1 VTRENDPVARSDR
14 VLECRLL
21 GPPLLIVDGRE
32 VGGPFKKILGLTAFL
47 ALEGP
52 TPRSRLAGLL
62 WSDLDE
68 ASARRNLRRE
78 LHRLKTKAPEL
89 DGRFEAEGEVLRL
102 AAPFSSDAHTF
113 EVALE
118 RDDPEAALRAYRGP
132 LLSGLELPGA
142 EGFHEWL
149 ELERERYARLHRQ
162 ATLRQA
168 ERLERRGDLRGAL
181 ELHLA
186 LLKDDDLQERQ
197 HREVMRLRSL
207 LGEREAALEQF
218 ERFKSVLEME
228 LGLEP
233 LPETLELASR
243 IRTARGLEIAPSMK
257 ASSPT
262 LLLPR
267 RAPLVGR
274 SDAWA
279 RMETAWETGQ
289 IVLLSGE
296 PGIGKTRLLFEFA
309 ATKGRFEQNTG
320 RPGDALA
327 PFSTITRSVGAM
339 LEANPNA
346 ALPAWVRRELS
357 RLVPALSDDPPSP
370 IASPEERARFF
381 NAFAEF
387 VVTVLRDVPT
397 LVSDDL
403 QFFDAASLEI
413 GLYASQR
420 YAGQAE
426 NKHVLAAFRRGE
438 LSPETERA
446 VEGFVSGGLA
456 ALVEL
461 EPLRE
466 DDVLDLVRGL
476 SGSHGARLFTRRL
489 HRATGGNP
497 FFALETIRTLF
508 EADLLQLASDGGW
521 MTPFD
526 NDTIDYAELPIPLS
540 VREAVLRR
548 VKTLGAAPQRLLEA
562 ACLSSDGFD
571 LETLL
576 GATALTEWE
585 GLEALERAVSA
596 RVLEPFG
603 AGHRFAH
610 DLMRSSLAENLSSD
624 RRRLLH
630 RKLAASLEKSSG
642 EPARIA
648 DHLERAGLPREAV
661 PWRVVAAE
669 VAGRVFAHRE
679 ALEQYAK
686 ALEDGADD
694 REAFAIRSAR
704 TELWGLIADAARWQ
718 TEVEHLSEL
727 ARRLNDAVLT
737 NDLRIIEVKLLRQ
750 TAPEDQALA
759 RLEALLARDDL
770 TASQQSEAHYLAG
783 AALFHLGRSTETEA
797 HLNRALELLSAEPS
811 KQHGQIY
818 SMLGQSARDR
828 GDYATAMAQ
837 HGRAMSIYTSIGHR
851 VGLVAQTI
859 NHSYALAL
867 SGDIRAAI
875 LGFERALTE
884 SREIGLIRFEAS
896 ALLNLG
902 HYLTKLARFPEASAY
917 LEQGLD
923 LARASQNRSVE
934 GTLLLNLAELRR
946 LSGQLGA
953 ALELMQSAVRVV
965 VELRHARNHAIYTRD
980 LADVQIE
987 LGDLDGARANLE
999 TARQVIEAGG
1009 LTRLVDDLELISARL
1024 ELSANQPEH
1033 VLDWVHRL
1041 ESEARE
1047 SRGDASVS
1055 WVKGAALLAMG
1066 QPHAAFEAVSAQV
1079 DDTDA
1084 ERWSQII
1091 ALRLEATARLGGD
1104 LGALSGEAEVLLE
1117 SGRVPP
1123 LEALE
1128 LRRALAHAF
1137 EADHQAERALE
1148 VRQIARASLLEMS
1161 ATLEGQPALEA
1172 SFLEKNGDL
1181 LQSQYATPSS
1191 TQD

>member
-1 VTRENDPVARSDR
+1 MECR
-14 VLECRLL
+14 VLGTPTLWL
-21 GPPLLIVDGRE
+21 DGRE
-32 VGGPFKKILGLTAFL
+32 LGVRFKKVLGLVAYL
-47 ALEGP
+47 ALEGA
-52 TPRSRLAGLL
+52 TSRSILASLL
-62 WSDLDE
+62 WGDLDE
-68 ASARRNLRRE
+68 ESARRNLRRE
-78 LHRLKTKAPEL
+78 LHRLGEKTPEL
-89 DGRFEAEGEVLRL
+89 HGRIESDGERLRL
-102 AAPFSSDAHTF
+102 GQPWGSDVQCF
-113 EVALE
+113 ERALE
-118 RDDPEAALRAYRGP
+118 HGDLEAALEVYQGP
-132 LLSGLELPGA
+132 LMAGFELAGA
-142 EGFHEWL
+142 NGFHDWL
-149 ELERERYARLHRQ
+149 EVKREHLARLHRK
-162 ATLRQA
+162 AALDLA
-168 ERLERRGDLRGAL
+168 ELLETRGDWRRAL
-181 ELHLA
+181 DLHLR
-186 LLKDDDLQERQ
+186 LLAEDDLQERQ
-197 HREVMRLRSL
+197 HREVMRLRYL

-218 ERFKSVLEME
+218 ERCKTVLKME
-228 LGLEP
+228 LGLEL
-233 LPETLELASR
+233 LPETLELASL
-243 IRTARGLEIAPSMK
+243 IRTARRLEIAPSAK
-257 ASSPT
+257 AASPM

-267 RAPLVGR
+267 HAPLVGR
-274 SDAWA
+274 ADAWA
-279 RMETAWETGQ
+279 RMETVWEARQ
-289 IVLLSGE
+289 VVLLSGE
-296 PGIGKTRLLFEFA
+296 PGIGKTRLLLEFA
-309 ATKGRFEQNTG
+309 ATKGRFEQNAG

-346 ALPAWVRRELS
+346 PLPAWVRRELS
-357 RLVPALSDDPPSP
+357 RLVPALSDDQPSP

-403 QFFDAASLEI
+403 QFFDAASLEM

-420 YAGQAE
+420 YAGQVE
-426 NKHVLAAFRRGE
+426 NKRVLAAFRRGE
-438 LSPETERA
+438 LSPEAERTL
-446 VEGFVSGGLA
+446 EGFVSGGLA
-456 ALVEL
+456 TLIEL
-461 EPLRE
+461 EPLCE
-466 DDVLDLVRGL
+466 DDVLELVREL

-497 FFALETIRTLF
+497 FFALETIRALF
-508 EADLLQLASDGGW
+508 EADLLQLAPDGGW

-526 NDTIDYAELPIPLS
+526 NDTTDYAELPIPVS

-610 DLMRSSLAENLSSD
+610 DLIRSSLAENLSSD

-630 RKLAASLEKSSG
+630 RKLAVSLEKTSG
-642 EPARIA
+642 ESARIA
-648 DHLERAGLPREAV
+648 DHLERASMAREAV
-661 PWRVVAAE
+661 TWRVMAAE
-669 VAGRVFAHRE
+669 SAARVFAHRE
-679 ALEQYAK
+679 ALEQYQK

-694 REAFAIRSAR
+694 RKAFAIRSAR
-704 TELWGLIADAARWQ
+704 TELWSLIGDTAHWQ
-718 TEVEHLSEL
+718 TEVEDLTEL
-727 ARRLNDAVLT
+727 AGRLNDAALT
-737 NDLRIIEVKLLRQ
+737 NDLGIIQVKLLRQ

-770 TASQQSEAHYLAG
+770 TASQRSEAHYLAG

-797 HLNRALELLSAEPS
+797 HLNRALELLKAEPS

-837 HGRAMSIYTSIGHR
+837 HGRAISIYTSIGHR
-851 VGLVAQTI
+851 VGLIGQTI

-867 SGDIRAAI
+867 SGDIQAAI
-875 LGFERALTE
+875 LGFERALAE

-902 HYLTKLARFPEASAY
+902 HYLTKLARFMEASAY

-923 LARASQNRSVE
+923 LARASQNRAAE

-953 ALELMQSAVRVV
+953 AFELMQSAVRVA

-987 LGDLDGARANLE
+987 LGDLDGARASLE

-1009 LTRLVDDLELISARL
+1009 MTRLVDDLELISARL
-1024 ELSANQPEH
+1024 ELSANQPQR
-1033 VLDWVHRL
+1033 VLDWANHL
-1041 ESEARE
+1041 ESEARVA
-1047 SRGDASVS
+1047 RADATVA
-1055 WVKGAALLAMG
+1055 WVRGAALMAMG
-1066 QPHAAFEAVSAQV
+1066 DPHAALEAVNAHN

-1091 ALRLEATARLGGD
+1091 ALRLEATARLGGAP
-1104 LGALSGEAEVLLE
+1104 GALAGEAEALLE

-1128 LRRALAHAF
+1128 LRRALAHAL
-1137 EADHQAERALE
+1137 EADHRAERALE
-1148 VRQIARASLLEMS
+1148 VRRIARASLLEMA
-1161 ATLEGQPALEA
+1161 ATLEDQPELEA
-1172 SFLEKNGDL
+1172 SFLEKNRDL
-1181 LQSQYATPSS
+1181 L
-1191 TQD
+1191 